1 MDEEYRCNWCVC
13 NNVIANLRLKINM
26 GNKARNYTDKTLKR
40 LFGLSGNI
48 CSFPGCN
55 KVMVNRQ
62 NAKDSNI
69 CHIEAAN
76 VDGERYNE
84 NMTDEQRA
92 DYPNLILLCI
102 QHHDETNDV
111 YTYTVPVLQKMKQ
124 DHESSYLNSKL
135 KSNPSM
141 LRNTINAI
149 AAIDIDTLDDPKN
162 FRAIDPRNKIQ
173 YNNLKRNVAIINEY
187 KVYRGKIN
195 TLYDELELQGSI
207 RKEKLLSNIKRIYTT
222 IKGKFVLDSP
232 NIMQIVQEKADDI
245 YDDVYD
251 KLYEE
256 LEDEESWAE
265 DIALGIQLIMVDA
278 FIRCKILEEPN

>member
-1 MDEEYRCNWCVC
+1 MS
-13 NNVIANLRLKINM
+13 K
-26 GNKARNYTDKTLKR
+26 KARNYTDKTLKR

-55 KVMVNRQ
+55 KVLVNRQ

-76 VDGERYNE
+76 EDGERYNE
-84 NMTDEQRA
+84 DMSDEQRA
-92 DYPNLILLCI
+92 DYPNLILLCV

-111 YTYTVPVLQKMKQ
+111 VKYTVPVLQKMKQ
-124 DHESSYLNSKL
+124 DHDSFYLNQKL

-141 LRNTINAI
+141 LKNTINAI
-149 AAIDIDTLDDPKN
+149 AAIDIYTLDDPKN
-162 FRAIDPRNKIQ
+162 FKAIDPRNKIK
-173 YNNLKRNVAIINEY
+173 YNNLMRNIAIIEEY

-207 RKEKLLSNIKRIYTT
+207 RKEKLLSNIKRIYIT
-222 IKGKFVLDSP
+222 IKGKYVLDST
-232 NIMQIVQEKADDI
+232 NIMQIVQNNADDI

-251 KLYEE
+251 MLYGE
-256 LEDEESWAE
+256 LEGEDNWVE

-278 FIRCKILEEPN
+278 FIRCKILEEPIKK

>member
-1 MDEEYRCNWCVC
+1 V
-13 NNVIANLRLKINM
+13 
-26 GNKARNYTDKTLKR
+26 GTKARKYTDKTLKR
-40 LFGLSGNI
+40 LFGLSGNK
-48 CSFPGCN
+48 CAFPGCN
-55 KVMVNRQ
+55 KLLVNTK

-76 VDGERYNE
+76 EEGERYNPD
-84 NMTDEQRA
+84 MTDEQRA

-111 YTYTVPVLQKMKQ
+111 EKYPVHVLQKMKQ
-124 DHESSYLNSKL
+124 DHESAYLNQKI

-141 LRNTINAI
+141 LKNTINAI
-149 AAIDIDTLDDPKN
+149 ASIDIDSLDDPKN
-162 FRAIDPRNKIQ
+162 FKAIDPRNKIK
-173 YNNLKRNVAIINEY
+173 YNNLKRNIVVIDEY

-195 TLYDELELQGSI
+195 SLYDELEIQGSI
-207 RKEKLLSNIKRIYTT
+207 RKEKLLSNIKRIYTV
-222 IKGKFVLDSP
+222 IKGNYVLDSL
-232 NIMQIVQEKADDI
+232 NITQIVQENADDI

-256 LEDEESWAE
+256 LEGEENWIE

-278 FIRCKILEEPN
+278 FVRCKILEEPQ